1 MFSAAATRHKQQT
14 WGRYTSERC
23 FKFMPPASVS
33 FHQSCPGFDGMH
45 FIDNT
50 SHQVLLSKEYFLWS
64 SFHWFDKSFCLP
76 PLLLMRIRCQFFPSW
91 IPFEHSIFFFEITAT
106 YILVPLNQI
115 EVTSETWTSVIPFG
129 GIRSWWCNI
138 RPSLRCPCTIN
149 WQFSLL
155 AQLLFLSGASKPI
168 LLEVSAL
175 TECRLKQFSW
185 AFGVG
190 TPSPLTCLPIA
201 GLFFLVPTTSKRLL
215 RRLGHSIWACK

>member
-1 MFSAAATRHKQQT
+1 MFQIHAPRK
-14 WGRYTSERC
+14 C
-23 FKFMPPASVS
+23 FISS
-33 FHQSCPGFDGMH
+33 
-45 FIDNT
+45 I
-50 SHQVLLSKEYFLWS
+50 LSKFWWYAFHRQHKSPS
-64 SFHWFDKSFCLP
+64 SPEQRIF
-76 PLLLMRIRCQFFPSW
+76 PLIFISLIRQIVLSPTTSANAYQM
-91 IPFEHSIFFFEITAT
+91 SILSIMNTVWTLHFFFEITAT

-155 AQLLFLSGASKPI
+155 AQLLFLSGASQPI

-201 GLFFLVPTTSKRLL
+201 GLFFFVPTTSKRLL

>member
-1 MFSAAATRHKQQT
+1 MFQIHAPHK
-14 WGRYTSERC
+14 C
-23 FKFMPPASVS
+23 FISS
-33 FHQSCPGFDGMH
+33 
-45 FIDNT
+45 I
-50 SHQVLLSKEYFLWS
+50 LSKFWWYAFHRQHKSPS
-64 SFHWFDKSFCLP
+64 SPEQRIF
-76 PLLLMRIRCQFFPSW
+76 PLIFISSIRQIVLSPTTSANAYQM
-91 IPFEHSIFFFEITAT
+91 SILSIMNTVWTLHFFFEITAT

-115 EVTSETWTSVIPFG
+115 EVTSETWTSVILFG

-155 AQLLFLSGASKPI
+155 AQLLFLSGASQPI

>member
-1 MFSAAATRHKQQT
+1 MFQIHARKCFISSILSRFWWYAFHRQHKSPSSPEQRIFPLIFISLIRQIVLSPTTSANAYQM
-14 WGRYTSERC
+14 SILSI
-23 FKFMPPASVS
+23 M
-33 FHQSCPGFDGMH
+33 
-45 FIDNT
+45 NT
-50 SHQVLLSKEYFLWS
+50 VWTLH
-64 SFHWFDKSFCLP
+64 
-76 PLLLMRIRCQFFPSW
+76 
-91 IPFEHSIFFFEITAT
+91 FFFEITAT

-155 AQLLFLSGASKPI
+155 AQLLFLSGASQPI

-175 TECRLKQFSW
+175 TECRLEQFSW
-185 AFGVG
+185 AFEVG
-190 TPSPLTCLPIA
+190 TPSPLMCLPIA